1 MAGKTSDGIAVSID
15 FSNGID
21 TCVLCVGRKKNR
33 VDMEVINAF
42 HGKEAW
48 ELYQKLITP
57 KKK

>member
-1 MAGKTSDGIAVSID
+1 MADKTSDGIAVSID

-42 HGKEAW
+42 QG
-48 ELYQKLITP
+48 
-57 KKK
+57 